1 MKRPVTGN
9 LTLLTNP
16 KTKMKHTDLYNE
28 YKKLDE
34 IDRQELIAAVQA
46 HGGEYVFIHVDEDGD
61 YDMEEQDDA
70 PIVAAST
77 RYMDA
82 YEDFYISRVEVK
94 NNCLYIY
101 GWPKESIDDERE
113 IESVAHGH
121 LGYITDMIDATETV
135 KDVSSSAFAPQPILI
150 FSREDVENVGY
161 SQDMTSDQYKALV
174 RAMKKSYEWNMDIYW
189 DALRQAC
196 ENVGITPLNS
206 SEDDE
211 EN

>member
-135 KDVSSSAFAPQPILI
+135 KDVSSSIFAPQPILV

>member
-1 MKRPVTGN
+1 
-9 LTLLTNP
+9 
-16 KTKMKHTDLYNE
+16 MKHTDLYNE

-121 LGYITDMIDATETV
+121 LGYITDMIDATETA
-135 KDVSSSAFAPQPILI
+135 KDVSSPIFAPQPILV

-161 SQDMTSDQYKALV
+161 SQDMTPDQYKALV
-174 RAMKKSYEWNMDIYW
+174 RAMEKSYEWNMDIYW
-189 DALRQAC
+189 DALKQAC
-196 ENVGITPLNS
+196 ENVGITPLNA

-211 EN
+211 ED

>member
-1 MKRPVTGN
+1 
-9 LTLLTNP
+9 
-16 KTKMKHTDLYNE
+16 MKHTDLYNE

-34 IDRQELIAAVQA
+34 IERQELIAAVQA

-94 NNCLYIY
+94 NNYLYIY

-121 LGYITDMIDATETV
+121 LGYITDMIDETETV
-135 KDVSSSAFAPQPILI
+135 KDVSSSVFAPQPILV

-161 SQDMTSDQYKALV
+161 SQDMTPDQYKALV
-174 RAMKKSYEWNMDIYW
+174 RAMEKSYEWNMDIYW
-189 DALRQAC
+189 DALKQAC
-196 ENVGITPLNS
+196 ENVGITPLNA

-211 EN
+211 ED

>member
-1 MKRPVTGN
+1 MKRLAIGN
-9 LTLLTNP
+9 LTQLINL

-28 YKKLDE
+28 YKKLDAIE
-34 IDRQELIAAVQA
+34 REELIAAVKA
-46 HGGEYVFIHVDEDGD
+46 HGGEYVFISEDDEDWSVKD
-61 YDMEEQDDA
+61 YPIVIASFKYSDEQADYNVSRVAVDDKGYLTIFGFRKDCDA
-70 PIVAAST
+70 P
-77 RYMDA
+77 
-82 YEDFYISRVEVK
+82 EDEDELYYIEF
-94 NNCLYIY
+94 
-101 GWPKESIDDERE
+101 
-113 IESVAHGH
+113 GH
-121 LGYITDMIDATETV
+121 IGNITDYIPETETV

-196 ENVGITPLNS
+196 KNVGITPLNS

>member
-1 MKRPVTGN
+1 MTGSSTH
-9 LTLLTNP
+9 LINP
-16 KTKMKHTDLYNE
+16 KIKMKHTDLYNE
-28 YKKLDE
+28 YKKLDAIE
-34 IDRQELIAAVQA
+34 REELIAAVKA
-46 HGGEYVFIHVDEDGD
+46 HGGEYIFIHLDDEDGCD
-61 YDMEEQDDA
+61 SEELNDA

-77 RYMDA
+77 RYMSA
-82 YEDFYISRVEVK
+82 YEDFYISRVIMEEGK
-94 NNCLYIY
+94 HLAIY
-101 GWPKESIDDERE
+101 GFLKDGYLDDEEE

-121 LGYITDMIDATETV
+121 LGYITDMIPETEIV
-135 KDVSSSAFAPQPILI
+135 KDVSQSVFAPQPILV

-161 SQDMTSDQYKALV
+161 SQDMTPEQYKELI
-174 RAMKKSYEWNMDIYW
+174 RLMKKSYEWNMDIFW